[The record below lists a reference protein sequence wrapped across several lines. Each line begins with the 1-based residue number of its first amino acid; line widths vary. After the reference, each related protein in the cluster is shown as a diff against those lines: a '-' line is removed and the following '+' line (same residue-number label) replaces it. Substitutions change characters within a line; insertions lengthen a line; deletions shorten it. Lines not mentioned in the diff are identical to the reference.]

1 MSEPLFAAG
10 SPRESSRIAELLRQ
24 ETVGGVLLLVA
35 TALALVAANNG
46 SAYADLRDTVVGP
59 ASLHLDLSIG
69 AWASDGLLALFFFLV
84 GVELKR
90 EFVAGDLSDS
100 RRAVLP
106 IVAAVGGMVG
116 PALIYLA
123 VNHDGAVHGWAV
135 PTATDIAFALAVL
148 AVIGTHLPAGL
159 RTFLLTLAVVDDLLA
174 IAIIAFVYSN
184 GIDIRLLGLAALPL
198 LGFAALVRRGI
209 QSWWLLLPLAGLT
222 WALVH
227 ASGVHATVAG
237 VLLGLTIPVLGSTGT
252 AERFEHAL
260 RPLSAGFAVP
270 VFAFFAAGVPLT
282 GLGEAVR
289 SPITVGVA
297 TGLVAGKTIG
307 VFGTT
312 WLAATFTQAELDDGL
327 SWLDVLGVAVL
338 GGIGFTVALLIG
350 ELAFDGGSPEA
361 TLGVLLGSAASAIL
375 AAAILGSRNRH
386 YRRMAEN

>member
-1 MSEPLFAAG
+1 MTEPLFGAG

-24 ETVGGVLLLVA
+24 ETVGGILLLIA
-35 TALALVAANNG
+35 TVLALVAANAG
-46 SAYADLRDTVVGP
+46 STYMELRDTVVGP

-69 AWASDGLLALFFFLV
+69 GWASDGLLALFFFLV

-90 EFVAGDLSDS
+90 EFVAGDLSDT

-106 IVAAVGGMVG
+106 IVAAVGGMVV
-116 PALIYLA
+116 PAVIYF
-123 VNHDGAVHGWAV
+123 VINRGGAVHGWAV

-148 AVIGTHLPAGL
+148 AVIGTHLPTGL

-174 IAIIAFVYSN
+174 IAIIAFVYAD
-184 GIDIRLLGLAALPL
+184 GIDLRLLGLAAVPL
-198 LGFAALVRRGI
+198 LAFAALVRRGV
-209 QSWWLLLPLAGLT
+209 QASWLLVPLAALT

-237 VLLGLTIPVLGSTGT
+237 VLLGLTIPVLGRAGT

-260 RPLSAGFAVP
+260 RPLSAGLAVP
-270 VFAFFAAGVPLT
+270 VFAFFAAGIPLT
-282 GLGEAVR
+282 GLGEAMR

-297 TGLVAGKTIG
+297 VGLVAGKTIG

-312 WLAATFTQAELDDGL
+312 WLAATFTRAELAAGL

-338 GGIGFTVALLIG
+338 SGMGFTVALLIG
-350 ELAFDGGSPEA
+350 ELAFDGGSPDA
-361 TLGVLLGSAASAIL
+361 TLGVLLGSAASALVAALIL
-375 AAAILGSRNRH
+375 SSRNRH
-386 YRRMAEN
+386 YRSRTET